1 MKRAALV
8 LLLACT
14 QAHACLNDRD
24 TNAIESRNS
33 MEFMD
38 VLAGRFERN
47 PPLYYEMRIKRL
59 IPQTQRQDLSRAEKL
74 PLFDDIAVAYE
85 RLGDHD
91 RAIQWIRKKEP
102 IAEIQDKEMVYSYH
116 ANLGTFIAH
125 KWFEHQD
132 LGLGVLANAASHIK
146 AALAINPDA
155 HFGREAVQ
163 LYLMRESLGEDSSRP
178 YDGEPDQDAKVQK
191 GLLGL
196 MTLGSAWQ
204 SKLVWQHV
212 GSTFDFRNESGL
224 MELAYLRVRALEKP
238 DAPLQG
244 REGKMLKLYRALTQN
259 GEKWHKHRTEF
270 MLAKL
275 KTGRHPD
282 WDKTFWDGYIEVPR
296 VDTGSDNS
304 PGLEI
309 SMGLFAL
316 FLVPYIGP
324 AAYVTVIVW
333 LIVRAIRRRTRV
345 S

>member
-8 LLLACT
+8 LLLACA

-47 PPLYYEMRIKRL
+47 PPLYYEMRIKQL
-59 IPQTQRQDLSRAEKL
+59 IPQTQRPDLSRAEKL
-74 PLFDDIAVAYE
+74 PLLDDIAVAYE

-132 LGLGVLANAASHIK
+132 LGLGVLANAASHIT

-155 HFGREAVQ
+155 HFGREVVQ
-163 LYLMRESLGEDSSRP
+163 LYLMREALGEEPSQP
-178 YDGEPDQDAKVQK
+178 YAGAPDQRAKVQK

-204 SKLVWQHV
+204 SKLAWERVR
-212 GSTFDFRNESGL
+212 GTFNIRTESGL
-224 MELAYLRVRALEKP
+224 MELASLRVRALEKP
-238 DAPLQG
+238 GAPLQG
-244 REGKMLKLYRALTQN
+244 REDKMLQLYNALTQN
-259 GEKWHKHRTEF
+259 GEKWHKHRTDF
-270 MLAKL
+270 MLAQL
-275 KTGRHPD
+275 KAGKHPD
-282 WDKTFWDGYIEVPR
+282 WDKSFWDGYAEVPR
-296 VDTGSDNS
+296 IDTAPYKSTRA
-304 PGLEI
+304 E
-309 SMGLFAL
+309 LFQKKFMWL
-316 FLVPYIGP
+316 YLPYMLM
-324 AAYVTVIVW
+324 AAIPTLIIW
-333 LIVRAIRRRTRV
+333 LIVRAMRRRTRI